1 MMPQPATP
9 KMVPLCVDLDG
20 TLLKTDL
27 LYESMARLL
36 RQRPWMILMMPFWLL
51 AGKAALKRNLARH
64 TCLDPALLPYDEA
77 FLEWLSAERACGREI
92 FLTTAADEKLAR
104 AVGAHLGIF
113 TEIIASDGQ
122 RNLKGSRKL
131 AALRET
137 IGGDF
142 EYAGDSPADFSVWQ
156 GSSGAVLVNASRGL
170 AARVRESVPVVRTF
184 ERKKPHWKDYL
195 RALRVH
201 QWSKNVLIY
210 VPLIT
215 SHRLLHDTLIFRATA
230 GAILFSLCSS
240 AQYILNDLIDLE
252 SDRHHVSKRLRPFA
266 SGVLS
271 IPTGFLMSAGLL
283 AISLGAAALFSPL
296 LVVLLATYFVLSL
309 SYSLYLKRILLLD
322 VFVLS
327 GLYTFRI
334 IVGLL
339 VIHGDFSAWL
349 LSFALFLFLS
359 LAFGKRSAELRGA
372 RQLST
377 AIHGRSYE
385 PEDLAQVNLFGV
397 SSAYLS
403 AVVFILYLQ
412 SDRVRELYKQPEL
425 LWLLSPV
432 YLFWISRIWM
442 LASRGAVHEDPVI
455 FVLKDRTT
463 YLVGLISGV
472 IMLIA
477 ASWNFAFH

>member
-9 KMVPLCVDLDG
+9 KIVPLCVDLDG

-27 LYESMARLL
+27 LFESMARLL
-36 RQRPWMILMMPFWLL
+36 RQRPWMALLVPFWLL

-64 TCLDPALLPYDEA
+64 ISLNPALLPYNDE
-77 FLEWLSAERACGREI
+77 FLEWLSAEKERGREI
-92 FLTTAADEKLAR
+92 FLTTAADETLAR
-104 AVGAHLGIF
+104 AVGRHLGIF
-113 TEIIASDGQ
+113 TEIIASDGR

-131 AALRET
+131 AALREA
-137 IGGDF
+137 IPGDF
-142 EYAGDSPADFSVWQ
+142 EYAGDSPTDFNVWQ

-170 AARVRESVPVVRTF
+170 AARVRKSVPVVRTF
-184 ERKKPHWKDYL
+184 ERGKPRWKDYL

-215 SHRLLHDTLIFRATA
+215 SHRLLNDRLLLKATV
-230 GAILFSLCSS
+230 GAVLFSLCSS

-252 SDRHHVSKRLRPFA
+252 ADRHHATKRLRPFA
-266 SGVLS
+266 SGALS
-271 IPTGFLMSAGLL
+271 IPAGFFMSVGLL
-283 AISLGAAALFSPL
+283 ALSLGAACLFSPL
-296 LVVLLATYFVLSL
+296 LALLLATYFILSL
-309 SYSLYLKRILLLD
+309 SYSLYLKKILLLD
-322 VFVLS
+322 VFILA

-334 IVGLL
+334 VVGLL
-339 VIHGDFSAWL
+339 TINGDFSAWL
-349 LSFALFLFLS
+349 LAFALFLFLS
-359 LAFGKRSAELRGA
+359 LAFGKRSAELRSA
-372 RQLST
+372 RRHST
-377 AIHGRSYE
+377 AIHGRGYE
-385 PEDLAQVNLFGV
+385 PDDLAQVNLFGV

-412 SDRVRELYKQPEL
+412 SERVRELYKQPEL

-432 YLFWISRIWM
+432 YLYWISRIWM

-463 YLVGLISGV
+463 YLVGLISGL
-472 IMLIA
+472 IMIAA
-477 ASWNFAFH
+477 ASWGFAFH